1 MAYYITPNNRNT
13 NGSYSGNCYAFGA
26 SGGFIVQQGF
36 SEVILHEPD
45 VLDKYDVTD
54 AIQVQFSAR
63 TLNKK
68 IGILK
73 DSSNI
78 RVVEAWYNPTTE
90 KLGHDSLKL
99 CACEYSNGLNF
110 DSVISVGRLKHLYT
124 DFKSTVNSYFGDPG
138 GFASIFANANE
149 FDINSGGVFDASAYI
164 QVINSSSFTMS
175 GSFVSDLSGDVHIY
189 NINDTL
195 KWVVDTNIFRN
206 RSPSDRNYGM
216 VDGFIAGDLVFIP
229 EGFTITLSLDIE
241 AETLLPINN
250 VGPAFLNTIRDKLN
264 WTRGYVKR
272 TTTWSTTN
280 ITQTTT
286 VPILLILTDTTLENY
301 SNFGKSWSVAS
312 NVEQDGATTSKQD
325 NWLAVSI
332 SSTGKHQT
340 AITASG
346 DIYVSNNFGTVRVPI
361 YNIGESST
369 NSVAISFTGMH
380 QTVSNGQEIYVS
392 NDYGQTWTS
401 TFNAGTSRIF
411 VSISLNGQY
420 QTLVSSGDNVYT
432 SSDFGQ
438 TWTPADTESEIYYSV
453 QAFPSAS
460 IAVSYNGLYQTIATE
475 NIYISQDYGRT
486 WTNTTLDDFE
496 DRNWYSLAMSSDGLY
511 QTALESGG
519 DIYISQNYGRNWTY
533 VADPVVINKNWV
545 SVSVSATGQYQT
557 VLEQNGSIYT
567 SIDFGYSWSIIDDPT
582 LQNKKW
588 QYVSVSSDALY
599 QCAVEYGGHIYT
611 SQVLVQQT
619 DPDAEPCVCD
629 DDD

>member
-1 MAYYITPNNRNT
+1 MAYYITPNTRNT
-13 NGSYSGNCYAFGA
+13 NGTYSGNCYAFGA

-36 SEVILHEPD
+36 SQVVLHQPD

-73 DSSNI
+73 DSTNI
-78 RVVEAWYNPTTE
+78 RVVEAWYNPMTE
-90 KLGHDSLKL
+90 TLGHDSLKL
-99 CACEYSNGLNF
+99 CACEFSNGLNY
-110 DSVISVGRLKHLYT
+110 DSIISVGRLKQLYT

-149 FDINSGGVFDASAYI
+149 FDINSGAVFDASAYI
-164 QVINSSSFTMS
+164 QIINSSSFTMS

-189 NINDTL
+189 DINDTL

-206 RSPSDRNYGM
+206 RDPTIHNYGI
-216 VDGFIAGDLVFIP
+216 VDGFMAGDLVFIP

-272 TTTWSTTN
+272 TTTWTTTN

-286 VPILLILTDTTLENY
+286 VPILLVLSDNTLENY
-301 SNFGKSWSVAS
+301 TNFGRTWTVSS
-312 NVEQDGATTSKQD
+312 NVEQDGTPISIQH
-325 NWLAVSI
+325 NWLAISI
-332 SSTGKHQT
+332 SSTGKYQT

-346 DIYVSNNFGTVRVPI
+346 DIYVSNNYGAIRVPI
-361 YNIGESST
+361 YNIGESTT
-369 NSVAISFTGMH
+369 NAVSISFTGMH
-380 QTVSNGQEIYVS
+380 QTVSNGQEILVS
-392 NDYGQTWTS
+392 SDYGQTWRS
-401 TFNAGTSRIF
+401 TFNTGSSRIF

-432 SSDFGQ
+432 SNDYGY
-438 TWTPADTESEIYYSV
+438 TWKPADTESEIYYSV
-453 QAFPSAS
+453 EAFPTAS
-460 IAVSYNGLYQTIATE
+460 IAISYNGLYQTIVTE
-475 NIYISQDYGRT
+475 NIYISNDYGQT
-486 WTNTTLDDFE
+486 WKNTTLDDFE
-496 DRNWYSLAMSSDGLY
+496 DRNWYSVAMSSDGLY
-511 QTALESGG
+511 QTGLESGG
-519 DIYISQNYGRNWTY
+519 GIYISGDYGNTWTY
-533 VADPVVINKNWV
+533 VSDPIVVNKNWV
-545 SVSVSATGQYQT
+545 SVSIAATGQYQT
-557 VLEQNGSIYT
+557 VLEQNGSIYV
-567 SIDFGYSWSIIDDPT
+567 SIDYGYSWNIIGEPS

-611 SQVLVQQT
+611 SQVLAQQP
-619 DPDAEPCVCD
+619 DPNAKPCVCD
-629 DDD
+629 

>member
-1 MAYYITPNNRNT
+1 MAYYITPNTRNI
-13 NGSYSGNCYAFGA
+13 NGTYSGNCYAFGA

-36 SEVILHEPD
+36 SEVVLHEPD
-45 VLDKYDVTD
+45 VLEKYDVTD
-54 AIQVQFSAR
+54 SIQVQFSAR

-90 KLGHDSLKL
+90 TLGYDSLKL
-99 CACEYSNGLNF
+99 CACEFSNGLNY
-110 DSVISVGRLKHLYT
+110 DSVISVGRLKQLYS

-149 FDINSGGVFDASAYI
+149 FDINDGVFDASAYI
-164 QVINSSSFTMS
+164 QVINSSSFTMT

-189 NINDTL
+189 DINDTL
-195 KWVVDTNIFRN
+195 KWVTDTNVFRN
-206 RSPSDRNYGM
+206 RDPTERNYGV
-216 VDGFIAGDLVFIP
+216 VDGFMAGDLVFIP

-241 AETLLPINN
+241 AETLFPINN

-272 TTTWSTTN
+272 STTWSTTN

-286 VPILLILTDTTLENY
+286 VPILLQLTDTTLENY
-301 SNFGKSWSVAS
+301 TNFGQTWSITS
-312 NVEQDGATTSKQD
+312 NVDEDGTPISKED

-346 DIYVSNNFGTVRVPI
+346 DIYISNNFGAIRIPV

-369 NSVAISFTGMH
+369 NRVAISFTGMH
-380 QTVSNGQEIYVS
+380 QTVSNGQDILIS
-392 NDYGQTWTS
+392 SDYGQTWNV
-401 TFNAGTSRIF
+401 TFSGGVSKIF

-420 QTLVSSGDNVYT
+420 QTLVSSGDNVYI
-432 SSDFGQ
+432 SDDYGQ
-438 TWTPADTESEIYYSV
+438 SWIPSDTESEIYYSV
-453 QAFPSAS
+453 QAFPSACVA
-460 IAVSYNGLYQTIATE
+460 ISYNGLYQTIVTE
-475 NIYISQDYGRT
+475 NIYISSDYGRT
-486 WTNTTLDDFE
+486 WKNTTLDEFE
-496 DRNWYSLAMSSDGLY
+496 DRNWYSIAMSSDGLY

-519 DIYISQNYGRNWTY
+519 DIYISQDYGNTWTY
-533 VADPVVINKNWV
+533 VSDPVVVNKNWV

-557 VLEQNGSIYT
+557 VLEQDGAIYT
-567 SIDFGYSWSIIDDPT
+567 SIDFGYSWTTINDPA

-588 QYVSVSSDALY
+588 QYVAVSSDALY

-611 SQVLVQQT
+611 SQVLVSQQT

-629 DDD
+629 DD

>member
-1 MAYYITPNNRNT
+1 MAYYITPNTRNT
-13 NGSYSGNCYAFGA
+13 NGTYSGNCYAFGA

-36 SEVILHEPD
+36 SQVVLHQPD
-45 VLDKYDVTD
+45 VLEKYDVTD
-54 AIQVQFSAR
+54 AIQLQFSAR

-73 DSSNI
+73 DSTNT

-90 KLGHDSLKL
+90 TLGYDSLKL
-99 CACEYSNGLNF
+99 CACEFSNGLNF

-124 DFKSTVNSYFGDPG
+124 DFKSTVNTYFGDPG

-149 FDINSGGVFDASAYI
+149 FDINDGVFDANAYI
-164 QVINSSSFTMS
+164 QVINSSSFTMT
-175 GSFVSDLSGDVHIY
+175 GSFVSDLYGDVHIY
-189 NINDTL
+189 DINDTL
-195 KWVVDTNIFRN
+195 RWVVDTNIFRN
-206 RSPSDRNYGM
+206 RDPNDHNYGV
-216 VDGFIAGDLVFIP
+216 VDGFVAGDLVFIP

-241 AETLLPINN
+241 AETLFPINN

-272 TTTWSTTN
+272 STTWSTTN

-286 VPILLILTDTTLENY
+286 VPILLVLSDTTLENY
-301 SNFGKSWSVAS
+301 TNFGKSWSITS
-312 NVEQDGATTSKQD
+312 NVDQDGAPISKVD
-325 NWLAVSI
+325 NWLAVRI

-346 DIYVSNNFGTVRVPI
+346 DIYVSNNYGTIRIPT
-361 YNIGESST
+361 YNIGESTT
-369 NSVAISFTGMH
+369 NMVAISFTGMH
-380 QTVSNGQEIYVS
+380 QTVSNGQEIFIS
-392 NDYGQTWTS
+392 DDYGQNWRS
-401 TFNAGTSRIF
+401 TFDSGTSKIF

-432 SSDFGQ
+432 SSDFGRN
-438 TWTPADTESEIYYSV
+438 WTPALIESEIYYSV
-453 QAFPSAS
+453 QAFPTAS

-475 NIYISQDYGRT
+475 NIYISNDYGKT
-486 WTNTTLDDFE
+486 WKNTTIDDFE
-496 DRNWYSLAMSSDGLY
+496 DRNWYSVAMSSDGLY

-519 DIYISQNYGRNWTY
+519 DIYISQDYGNTWSY
-533 VADPVVINKNWV
+533 VSDPVVVNKNWV
-545 SVSVSATGQYQT
+545 SVSISATGQYQT
-557 VLEQNGSIYT
+557 ALEQDGSIYT
-567 SIDFGYSWSIIDDPT
+567 SIDYGYSWSIVDDPA

-611 SQVLVQQT
+611 SQVLAQEIN
-619 DPDAEPCVCD
+619 PDAQHCVCED
-629 DDD
+629 D